1 VLIQGG
7 TGGVGHMAVQIAAA
21 RGARVTAAVSTAD
34 KAEMA
39 RKLGAEE
46 VTLYRDEDI
55 GAAVER
61 ITGGR
66 GFDVVFDTVGG
77 PSLQTSLKAAKLKGH
92 VVTIIGYDTYDL
104 TDMHFKA
111 LRLDLVFMPIQ
122 LIHQVDRHEHGQIL
136 AKLSKMIERG
146 DLTPMI
152 DSRHSFDVAG
162 ARAAH
167 DRLESGRSLGKIVI
181 ER

>member
-1 VLIQGG
+1 L
-7 TGGVGHMAVQIAAA
+7 
-21 RGARVTAAVSTAD
+21 
-34 KAEMA
+34 
-39 RKLGAEE
+39 
-46 VTLYRDEDI
+46 
-55 GAAVER
+55 
-61 ITGGR
+61 TGGR

-77 PSLQTSLKAAKLKGH
+77 PSLQTSLKAARIKGH

-122 LIHQVDRHEHGQIL
+122 LIHGIDRDAHGAIL
-136 AKLSKMIERG
+136 ARLAKMVERPE
-146 DLTPMI
+146 LMPVI
-152 DSRHSFDVAG
+152 DSRHAFTAEG

-167 DRLESGRSLGKIVI
+167 ARLESGQSLGKIVI